1 MNPQDPSTQ
10 NQQGQQGQGIASTDQ
25 GVLAEIPPDRR
36 EFVKRMLVG
45 AGMGLAVITSLY
57 IPDVMA
63 GKGRGSPNGY
73 D

>member
-1 MNPQDPSTQ
+1 MDPQDPSTQ
-10 NQQGQQGQGIASTDQ
+10 ERQDRGAASVDQ
-25 GVLAEIPPDRR
+25 DVLAEVPPDRR

-63 GKGRGSPNGY
+63 HRRGSPNGY

>member
-1 MNPQDPSTQ
+1 MNTKDTATGGTKAQSPLPAPSEE
-10 NQQGQQGQGIASTDQ
+10 A
-25 GVLAEIPPDRR
+25 VLAEVPPDRR

-63 GKGRGSPNGY
+63 HRRGSPNGY

>member
-1 MNPQDPSTQ
+1 MDAQDRATDPTT
-10 NQQGQQGQGIASTDQ
+10 ASDSPDHA
-25 GVLAEIPPDRR
+25 VLAEVPPDRR

-63 GKGRGSPNGY
+63 HQGGGRRSPNGY